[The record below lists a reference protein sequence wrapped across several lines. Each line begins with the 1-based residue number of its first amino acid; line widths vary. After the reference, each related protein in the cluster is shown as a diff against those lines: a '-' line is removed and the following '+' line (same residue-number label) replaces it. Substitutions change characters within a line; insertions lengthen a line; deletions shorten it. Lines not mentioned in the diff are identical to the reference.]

1 MKKLL
6 SIALTGAVALSA
18 GSYFVNSVQQTSM
31 AATYGKYQMLEY
43 EVYGGNSIIITD
55 CLDMAK
61 GKIEIPEKI
70 EKFPVISI
78 GMHAF
83 ENNEY
88 ITSIVLPEKIET
100 IQPCAFEGCGLETI
114 EMQEGVGSI
123 QGSAFCDAKNLKY
136 IEIPESVETI
146 YYQAFDGCISLE
158 YIVIKNPYCDI
169 YDNANTI
176 SDTAVIYGYENSTAQ
191 AYAEVYGREFRLI
204 DEAPTTEETTTTTET
219 ETTTT
224 ETETTTTETETT
236 TTETETTTTETE
248 TTTTET
254 ETTTTETETTT
265 TETETTTT
273 ETETTTTETET
284 TTTETETTT
293 TETETPTTEEIESL
307 KGDANGDNAVTIAD
321 AVAILQYLANSD
333 EYPLSEQ
340 GAKNADVA
348 GGGDGINTDDAL
360 LIQQFDAGV
369 AEIG

>member
-265 TETETTTT
+265 TETET
-273 ETETTTTETET
+273 
-284 TTTETETTT
+284 
-293 TETETPTTEEIESL
+293 PTTEEIESL